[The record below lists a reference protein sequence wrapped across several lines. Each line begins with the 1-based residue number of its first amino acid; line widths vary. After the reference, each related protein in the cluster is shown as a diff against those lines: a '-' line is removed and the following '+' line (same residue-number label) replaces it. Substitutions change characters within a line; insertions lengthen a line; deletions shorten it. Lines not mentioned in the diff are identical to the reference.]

1 MGITA
6 GIQNAQ
12 SYDLMVE
19 WSLMSVVSTF
29 EEPLLLLAFF
39 CLVMATWVIAHKDNN
54 GMKNKQINKPTHVS
68 ENSGVANF

>member
-1 MGITA
+1 MCSFPVVLRSMGITA

-12 SYDLMVE
+12 SYDLMGE

-39 CLVMATWVIAHKDNN
+39 FAW
-54 GMKNKQINKPTHVS
+54 
-68 ENSGVANF
+68 

>member
-39 CLVMATWVIAHKDNN
+39 LPGN
-54 GMKNKQINKPTHVS
+54 GNLGNRSQR
-68 ENSGVANF
+68 